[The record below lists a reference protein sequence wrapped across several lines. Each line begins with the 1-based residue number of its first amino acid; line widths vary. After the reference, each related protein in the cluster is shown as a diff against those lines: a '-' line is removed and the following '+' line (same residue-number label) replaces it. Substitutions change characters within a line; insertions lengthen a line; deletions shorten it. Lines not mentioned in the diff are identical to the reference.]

1 MAGTT
6 RFTQV
11 DTETGEAINGFVA
24 VVRPKQK
31 SSFERHFT
39 MNQAALL
46 TIANQLTHEQTRVL
60 LALLTNLDYENFI
73 QVSQVDI
80 AENLKMNRPN
90 TSRAI
95 KNLLTM
101 EIILQGPKIGRS
113 NTFRLNPNFGWKGS
127 VSNHKRAISHG
138 LSVID
143 GGKQ

>member
-11 DTETGEAINGFVA
+11 DTETGESINGFVA
-24 VVRPKQK
+24 VIRPKQK

-73 QVSQVDI
+73 QVSQIDI

-113 NTFRLNPNFGWKGS
+113 NTFRLNPNFGWKGT
-127 VSNHKRAISHG
+127 VSNHKKAISHG
-138 LSVID
+138 LSVIN
-143 GGKQ
+143 GGKE